1 MFELAADNAIDY
13 LRTRGWI
20 GAGAARVEPLGGGVS
35 NQVLRVETAET
46 RFVVK
51 QSRPQ
56 LRTRDAWYSDLDRV
70 YREQEVMQ
78 ALEPML
84 PPLTVPAVLFVDRE
98 NYAFAMSHAPDE
110 AVSWKA
116 ELLAGQIDAALGER
130 VGRVL
135 GLMHEGSARAAEKF
149 RAFSDRAAYVQL
161 RVEPFYRRI
170 QERRPEVAT
179 EVGQVIEQM
188 LTLHEALCHGDY
200 TPKNML
206 VHERGFTL
214 VDYETAHFGD
224 PTMDLGLFLAHLT
237 LKAARLPQRRHDY
250 VRLMRSFWNA
260 YRAQVHF
267 RPADELE
274 RRGVQHLGVCL
285 LARIDGTSPV
295 EYLADG
301 PGRDAVRRLG
311 RSILQ
316 WGIGRWEDAWKCAES
331 EFAPLVEEPAE

>member
-1 MFELAADNAIDY
+1 MFELTADNATDY

-20 GAGAARVEPLGGGVS
+20 GPGDARVEALGGGVS
-35 NQVLRVETAET
+35 NQVLRVETADT

-56 LRTRDAWYSDLDRV
+56 LRTRAAWFSDLDRV

-84 PPLTVPAVLFVDRE
+84 PPSTVPAVLFVDRE
-98 NYAFAMSHAPDE
+98 NYAFAMSHAPE
-110 AVSWKA
+110 AAVSWKE
-116 ELLAGQIDAALGER
+116 ELLVGQIDPAIGER
-130 VGRVL
+130 AGRVL
-135 GLMHEGSARAAEKF
+135 ALIHEMSAKNADFAA
-149 RAFSDRAAYVQL
+149 RFSDLAVYRQL
-161 RVEPFYRRI
+161 RIDPFYECI
-170 QERRPEVAT
+170 KQRRPEVADA
-179 EVGQVIEQM
+179 VGSIIEQM
-188 LTLHEALCHGDY
+188 LTVKEGLCHGDY
-200 TPKNML
+200 TPKNFL
-206 VHERGFTL
+206 VHDSRFTL

-224 PTMDLGLFLAHLT
+224 PTMDLGLFLAHIL
-237 LKAARLPQRRHDY
+237 LKAARMPARRHDFH
-250 VRLMRSFWNA
+250 RLMQAFLRG
-260 YRAQVHF
+260 YRVTF

-295 EYLADG
+295 EYLVDE
-301 PGRDAVRRLG
+301 PRRDAVRRLG

-331 EFAPLVEEPAE
+331 EFAPLVEETSA